1 MTLYD
6 IQGEY
11 LRLYDL
17 ATDIEDPESDEAF
30 NTALEELHTDLAVK
44 AEGYVQVIK
53 QLDMEADECDKLIEI
68 IKAKK
73 EARKNHS
80 KRMKEAL
87 MTAMDVAGKDTLSAG
102 MFTLRISK
110 NGGKQPLKVEEDKV
124 PDNYM
129 KIKYEP
135 DNELIR
141 KVLEKGFELTFAQ
154 LEERGR
160 HLSIK

>member
-17 ATDIEDPESDEAF
+17 ATDIEDPDSDEAF
-30 NTALEELHTDLAVK
+30 NNALDELHTDLAVK
-44 AEGYVQVIK
+44 AEGYAQVIK

-87 MTAMDVAGKDTLSAG
+87 MAAMDVAGISTLPAG

-124 PDNYM
+124 PDRYM
-129 KIKYEP
+129 KLIYEV
-135 DNELIR
+135 DNEAIR
-141 KVLEKGFELTFAQ
+141 KVLEGGISLNFAH